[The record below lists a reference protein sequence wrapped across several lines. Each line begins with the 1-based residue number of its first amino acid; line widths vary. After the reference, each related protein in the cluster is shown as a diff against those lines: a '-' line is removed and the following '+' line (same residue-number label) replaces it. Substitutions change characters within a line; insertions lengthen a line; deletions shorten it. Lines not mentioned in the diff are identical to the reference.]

1 MPSLQDLEDEFLT
14 AMRRYVGSFIAR
26 AGASPS
32 AGPCSTIL
40 FRLEEQLNTVGVPVS
55 EVGAWRQQLNSCYEA
70 GKITAAE
77 YRTALREL
85 ESGGVRAHPPA

>member
-1 MPSLQDLEDEFLT
+1 MT
-14 AMRRYVGSFIAR
+14 
-26 AGASPS
+26 
-32 AGPCSTIL
+32 GPIL

-55 EVGAWRQQLNSCYEA
+55 EVSAWKQQLLRCYEA

-77 YRTALREL
+77 YKTALREP